1 MSCSSLGSTACAA
14 EKYCTYDTATS
25 ACSRVASFFGGK
37 AVLPK
42 GAGYGIVIGFGLFFS
57 VATGIIMGLDKRY
70 GGTNV
75 SSEFFNTA
83 GRNVKTGL
91 TASVIVSQWTWAAT
105 LLQSSNVAYQYGV
118 SGPFWYAS
126 GATIQVL
133 LFGMLAIQVKRYAP
147 NAHTICEIIDARWGA
162 NVQKVFIFFCFLT
175 NVIVSSMLVLGGAAT
190 VSELT
195 GMNRTAAGF
204 LIPIGVIA
212 YTMAGGLKATFL
224 ASYIHTAIIF
234 AILITFIYMVYAGAS
249 DKGLGS
255 PSKVYDLLVSVAARD
270 ATGAECTDRLAK
282 DQNCGPVDKN
292 QKGSYLTMLS
302 EGGVI
307 FGIINIV
314 GNFGTVFV
322 DQSYWQSAIA
332 AKPSSSTKGYLL
344 GGLVWFTI
352 PFALATA
359 MGLAT
364 VALDLPVTSGEAD
377 DGLVP
382 PAIAT
387 HLMGKGGA
395 AAIAVMLFMAIVSTG
410 SAEQI
415 AVSSLFAYDV
425 YRKYI
430 KPNATGEDILRVSR
444 YGVVAFGV
452 FMGILS
458 LILDEL
464 GLSLGFVYLMM
475 GIFIGSAVM
484 PISFVLT
491 WDKANG
497 QGAVVGAITGQI
509 LGLITWISVAAGLYD
524 KVTIKTLGK
533 NYPMLAGNVVA
544 ICSSGI
550 VHAVMSYINPQNF
563 DFNTLNERIQL
574 IDDKLPEFDEDQDSN
589 PQQLTN
595 ALAWIKKWG
604 IGFSFV
610 MIILW
615 PCFSLPAGCG
625 TSAGCGVFNKGYF
638 NLWVGIALAWGTVAT
653 AVIILLPVYESWDSI
668 SIVIKGMLTNDDV
681 HMRMDI
687 IEGKLDALLAPGSTK
702 ENEKVSQQPGYRAK
716 LIAGHL

>member
-1 MSCSSLGSTACAA
+1 M
-14 EKYCTYDTATS
+14 
-25 ACSRVASFFGGK
+25 
-37 AVLPK
+37 LPT

-57 VATGIIMGLDKRY
+57 VATAIIMGLDKRY

-75 SSEFFNTA
+75 SSEYFNTA

-147 NAHTICEIIDARWGA
+147 NAHTICEIIDARWGS
-162 NVQKVFIFFCFLT
+162 NVQKVFLFFCFLT

-190 VSELT
+190 VNALT
-195 GMNRTAAGF
+195 GMNTTAAGF
-204 LIPIGVIA
+204 LIPVGVIA

-234 AILITFIYMVYAGAS
+234 GILVTFIYLVYAGGK

-255 PSKVYDLLVSVAARD
+255 PSRVYDLLQNLSAQTS
-270 ATGAECTDRLAK
+270 ATCADRLSK
-282 DQNCGPVDKN
+282 SQNCGAVTKN

-352 PFALATA
+352 PFALATS

-364 VALDLPVTSGEAD
+364 VALDLPVTAKEAGA
-377 DGLVP
+377 GLVP
-382 PAIAT
+382 PAVAA
-387 HLMGKGGA
+387 HLLGKGGA
-395 AAIAVMLFMAIVSTG
+395 AAIAIMLFMAIVSTG

-415 AVSSLFAYDV
+415 AVSSMISYDV

-430 KPNATGEDILRVSR
+430 NPNATGSDILRVSR
-444 YGVVAFGV
+444 YGVVFFGV
-452 FMGILS
+452 FMGVLS

-464 GLSLGFVYLMM
+464 KLSLGFVYLMM

-491 WDKANG
+491 WDKANAS
-497 QGAVVGAITGQI
+497 GAVVGAITGLV
-509 LGLITWISVAAGLYD
+509 LGLITWIATAAGLYNE
-524 KVTIKTLGK
+524 VTLDTLGM
-533 NYPMLAGNVVA
+533 NYPMLAGNIVA

-550 VHAVMSYINPQNF
+550 VHAVMSYMNPQNF

-574 IDDKLPEFDEDQDSN
+574 IDDKLPEFDQDEDSN
-589 PQQLTN
+589 PKQLEA

-604 IGFSFV
+604 LGFTFI
-610 MIILW
+610 MIIVW
-615 PCFSLPAGCG
+615 PCLSLPAGCG

-653 AVIILLPVYESWDSI
+653 AVIIILPVYESWDAV
-668 SIVIKGMLTNDDV
+668 SIVLKGMFTNDDV

-687 IEGKLDALLAPGSTK
+687 IDAKLDSILKAQNLQETTAKL
-702 ENEKVSQQPGYRAK
+702 SQMEGYRAK

>member
-14 EKYCTYDTATS
+14 AKFCTYDS
-25 ACSRVASFFGGK
+25 AASTCSRDASFFGGK
-37 AVLPK
+37 AVLPE

-57 VATGIIMGLDKRY
+57 LATGIIMGLDKRY

-190 VSELT
+190 VNALT
-195 GMNRTAAGF
+195 GMNTTAAGF

-234 AILITFIYMVYAGAS
+234 GILITFIYVVYAGAS

-255 PSKVYDLLVSVAARD
+255 PSKVYDLLASVASRD
-270 ATGAECTDRLAK
+270 ATSAECTERLTQ

-364 VALDLPVTSGEAD
+364 VALDLPVTSDEAGA
-377 DGLVP
+377 GLVP

-509 LGLITWISVAAGLYD
+509 LGIVTWISVAAGLYD

-550 VHAVMSYINPQNF
+550 VHAVMSYMNPQNF

-574 IDDKLPEFDEDQDSN
+574 IDDKLPEFDEDKDSN
-589 PQQLTN
+589 PQQLTD

-615 PCFSLPAGCG
+615 PCLSLPAGCG

-702 ENEKVSQQPGYRAK
+702 ENEKLSQQPGYRAK

>member
-14 EKYCTYDTATS
+14 AKYCTYADST
-25 ACSRVASFFGGK
+25 CSRDASFFGGK
-37 AVLPK
+37 GVLPE

-190 VSELT
+190 VNALT
-195 GMNRTAAGF
+195 GMNTTAAGF

-550 VHAVMSYINPQNF
+550 VHAVMSYMNPQNF

-589 PQQLTN
+589 PQQLSD

-615 PCFSLPAGCG
+615 PCLSLPAGCG

-653 AVIILLPVYESWDSI
+653 AVIIFLPVYESWDSI
-668 SIVIKGMLTNDDV
+668 LIVIKGMCTNDDV